1 MAYGSIAIQEKSLK
15 GNLTSQDIE
24 IAVDRLFSNE
34 ELDEHWMISIFVE
47 NLGENEYSASV
58 DVEDDEFDLQ
68 INTSI
73 SDTREEQLQSLYHEL
88 QHIRQYVQ
96 GRNPFER
103 AHRSQ
108 EAYLNDPLEIEA
120 REYENYEHDHHNYL

>member
-34 ELDEHWMISIFVE
+34 ELDEHWMISISVE

-68 INTSI
+68 INT
-73 SDTREEQLQSLYHEL
+73 
-88 QHIRQYVQ
+88 
-96 GRNPFER
+96 
-103 AHRSQ
+103 
-108 EAYLNDPLEIEA
+108 
-120 REYENYEHDHHNYL
+120 